1 MTQEEFFKRFTYSVS
16 TDRIGGGGFGTVYK
30 AKDHV
35 LHRTVAIKVSEVKTT
50 ADGQKTFSLKD
61 EFEALQHVPKHPNIA
76 NYEELYTFEDHR
88 GICDYAVMQYYPDGN
103 LGNAIKQGLTAQQK
117 EDIATQL
124 LEGIAFLHKNKVVH
138 RDLKPGNILI
148 MKDDDGI
155 IPIITDFGLSKAANM
170 GDGSM
175 FSNSFGGGTQRYSSP
190 EQLQGKPLRLNTDLW
205 SYGAILYEL
214 FTGEQLF
221 TAGSGAA
228 NSAQADLEI
237 YNKIIHGDV
246 EKLSKMPEKWRKV
259 AERCLV
265 VDADKRA
272 KDEEELFGII
282 NGEAQKDVALADET
296 VADAVTTSVGF
307 IIPTTGT
314 ALIDDEETKLT
325 NKPQPK
331 EKKPQ
336 PKVGVSTPST
346 GSKTSNDKPKRK
358 KSLWIA
364 LAVVAAMALLLT
376 LLLKPNSEEP
386 VATDPDIQAYQAC
399 QTAAD
404 YRAYI
409 SKYGTN
415 AHHYGEA
422 KAFVDQYV
430 ADSLTKAQEKLLAQ
444 HQAEVENKAQSER
457 EKNEAEAYKKC
468 TTIAACDNYLKD
480 YPQGHYVAE
489 VEAKKAELE
498 VKAEAEVEK
507 KEEAAYMNCTT
518 IAACD
523 RYLKDYPKGQHV
535 AEVKKKKTDLEQT
548 QQAEADAIAKIEKEK
563 KEDEAYNRCTSI
575 ADCESYLKNYPQGRY
590 VAEVKAK
597 KAELEVPKKQII
609 VSGSANGHEW
619 VDLGLPSG
627 TLWATCNIG
636 ASTPEGYGNS
646 YAWGETST
654 KKIYKWKSYKYAKND
669 PNKLTKYCTKNAYG
683 NNGFTDNLTSLQ
695 DCDDPAVANWGS
707 GWFTPSETQWKELIN
722 NTESKWTTQNGVSGQ
737 LFTSKKNGQ
746 TIFIPAAG
754 WLFEGDLAWAGSE
767 GLYWSRSLWDNSPD
781 EALYFRFDSSIKYT
795 DFRSRKD
802 GLSIRPVR
810 EK

>member
-103 LGNAIKQGLTAQQK
+103 LSNAIKQGLTAQQK

-205 SYGAILYEL
+205 SYGSILYEL

-282 NGEAQKDVALADET
+282 NGEAQKEVVLADET
-296 VADAVTTSVGF
+296 VTDVRNKGSQAPIEDE
-307 IIPTTGT
+307 GT
-314 ALIDDEETKLT
+314 VVART
-325 NKPQPK
+325 NKPK
-331 EKKPQ
+331 
-336 PKVGVSTPST
+336 
-346 GSKTSNDKPKRK
+346 DKPTERQPEPEKQDQHKSRK
-358 KSLWIA
+358 GLWIGIGVVIAA
-364 LAVVAAMALLLT
+364 LVIGWFAWGRKDADTEAFL
-376 LLLKPNSEEP
+376 
-386 VATDPDIQAYQAC
+386 AC
-399 QTAAD
+399 QTMMD
-404 YRAYI
+404 YRSYLNI
-409 SKYGTN
+409 YGNN
-415 AHHYGEA
+415 AKHYAEA
-422 KAFVDQYV
+422 KAFVDQFV
-430 ADSLTKAQEKLLAQ
+430 ADSTEKEFQKKAMEEAQ
-444 HQAEVENKAQSER
+444 RVEDS
-457 EKNEAEAYKKC
+457 AYTAC
-468 TTIAACDNYLKD
+468 TTIAACD
-480 YPQGHYVAE
+480 
-489 VEAKKAELE
+489 
-498 VKAEAEVEK
+498 
-507 KEEAAYMNCTT
+507 
-518 IAACD
+518 
-523 RYLKDYPKGQHV
+523 
-535 AEVKKKKTDLEQT
+535 
-548 QQAEADAIAKIEKEK
+548 
-563 KEDEAYNRCTSI
+563 
-575 ADCESYLKNYPQGRY
+575 SYLKNYSQGRY
-590 VAEVKAK
+590 VTQVQNKKSELEK
-597 KAELEVPKKQII
+597 KAPKN
-609 VSGSANGHEW
+609 GSHNGHNY

-627 TLWATCNIG
+627 TLWATCNVG
-636 ASTPEGYGNS
+636 ASKPEEYGNY
-646 YAWGETST
+646 YAWGETQT
-654 KKIYKWKSYKYAKND
+654 KANYTWENYKYCNYHKKEIIAEKI
-669 PNKLTKYCTKNAYG
+669 TKYSNNPSWG
-683 NNGFTDNLTSLQ
+683 DNGFTDNLITLLLN
-695 DCDDPAVANWGS
+695 DDAATVNWGN
-707 GWFTPSETQWKELIN
+707 GWRTPSNKQLIELRD
-722 NTESKWTTQNGVSGQ
+722 NTTKKWTTQNGVKGM
-737 LFTSKKNGQ
+737 LFIGNNGES
-746 TIFIPAAG
+746 IFLPAAG
-754 WLFEGDLAWAGSE
+754 CKGETKVYGLYSEGYYWLRSIDDYYPHLAW
-767 GLYWSRSLWDNSPD
+767 R
-781 EALYFRFDSSIKYT
+781 LYFSKETGCKYYV
-795 DFRSRKD
+795 DNRCYGF
-802 GLSIRPVR
+802 SIRPVR